1 MEFKEINIPADL
13 AGLSGEAFN
22 ALRSEVNEAG
32 RATAAFARTA
42 EGEEQVA
49 ALAALSQLRGAK
61 AKLEAE
67 GEKRDGE
74 AAEAEAVIAEA
85 EAEFTSDE
93 DGDSDDE
100 DATEDEDDDA
110 DEADATEDDEADE
123 DDEEAA
129 DDEPIVAAAK
139 PMKIRAAARA
149 ARRAIPE
156 AGNGNGNNG
165 ANHRLASNDLV
176 ERWGTAMRRATEG
189 TPERLLS
196 FSPIAEGEVVHGR
209 NSADENTRIMRAAKP
224 ANDAAEG
231 QFLAAAGGWEC
242 GAPEVLSGIEYCGRT
257 DRPIGAL
264 IGSFTARGKALYH
277 RQVGLD
283 EVLDGGTA
291 IWTEAQ
297 DLNNDPDDSST
308 WKPCYMLDC
317 VDPVESVPVA
327 IPMCFTVGV
336 GQEWVSPE
344 QVAAALA
351 KFDVALARRSESAIL
366 QRLHEQSNQY
376 TYVPPVNESITNT
389 TIRLVGQL
397 LQMAGYNGRNSIE
410 GYTLI
415 IPEALLLQI
424 ITDAAIKSWVG
435 PTTMRADVIRQLED
449 RFQVRVVTTI
459 DGRYGDGTPT
469 GEVPPPTDVV
479 PAAPLPSGGALPCP
493 HTRFEV
499 MLVDLGDFRVGVHD
513 VNLDVRS
520 SITEARQN
528 LRSMFSESFLTTEK
542 LGCKYSFSVLIDD
555 ALVSG
560 GQPDLTALDTDYC
573 EGPTPAPYDDFPGTA
588 LA

>member
-1 MEFKEINIPADL
+1 MQFKEINIPAEL

-49 ALAALSQLRGAK
+49 ALAALNQLREAK

-67 GEKRDGE
+67 GERRDGE

-85 EAEFTSDE
+85 EAEFTSDDPDE
-93 DGDSDDE
+93 DDE
-100 DATEDEDDDA
+100 DATEDDA
-110 DEADATEDDEADE
+110 ADEDEADAPAEEDATDEDE
-123 DDEEAA
+123 DDEAA
-129 DDEPIVAAAK
+129 DDEPVVAAAK
-139 PMKIRAAARA
+139 PMKIRAAARQ
-149 ARRAIPE
+149 RRVIPE
-156 AGNGNGNNG
+156 AGTPK

-189 TPERLLS
+189 APERLLS
-196 FSPIAEGEVVHGR
+196 FSPIEQGEVVHGR
-209 NSADENTRIMRAAKP
+209 NSADENTRIMRAGRP
-224 ANDAAEG
+224 ANEVTEG
-231 QFLAAAGGWEC
+231 AYLAAAGGWEC
-242 GAPEVLSGIEYCGRT
+242 GAPEVLSGIEHTGRT
-257 DRPIGAL
+257 DRPIGAA

-277 RQVGLD
+277 KQVGLD
-283 EVLDGGTA
+283 DVLEDGTA
-291 IWTEAQ
+291 IWTEEQ
-297 DLNNDPDDSST
+297 DLANDSTDDTT
-308 WKPCYMLDC
+308 WKPCYTMEC
-317 VDPVESVPVA
+317 VSPIESKPVA

-344 QVAAALA
+344 QVAATLA
-351 KFDVALARRSESAIL
+351 KFDVALARRSESAVL
-366 QRLHEQSNQY
+366 QRIHEQSNQY
-376 TYVPPVNESITNT
+376 TYTPPVNESVTNT

-397 LQMAGYNGRNSIE
+397 LQMAGYNGRNSID

-415 IPEALLLQI
+415 IPEALLIQI
-424 ITDAAIKSWVG
+424 ITDAALKSWVG

-449 RFQVRVVTTI
+449 RFQVRVLTTI
-459 DGRYGDGTPT
+459 DGRYGNGTSD
-469 GEVPPPTDVV
+469 GEVPAPV
-479 PAAPLPSGGALPCP
+479 AAPNVAPAPDGGALPCP
-493 HTRFEV
+493 NTTFEV

-513 VNLDVRS
+513 VNLDVRT
-520 SITEARQN
+520 SINEARQN
-528 LRSMFSESFLTTEK
+528 IRSMFSESFLTTEK
-542 LGCKYSFSVLIDD
+542 LGSKYSFSVLMDG

-573 EGPTPAPYDDFPGTA
+573 PGPIPATYSDFPGDP